1 MIVEDIPNEDVNN
14 ISFDFNG
21 SVGLDNPGLITG
33 TNYLVANAL
42 TQYFGPIRI
51 HTSGDI
57 EVLAEL
63 DFSNSFV
70 PELRLHAGQ
79 QLTINEAIN
88 IERRS
93 DPHGGR
99 FTIS

>member
-1 MIVEDIPNEDVNN
+1 MGVDILIVEDIPNEDVNN

-21 SVGLDNPGLITG
+21 SVNIDNPGLITG

-63 DFSNSFV
+63 DF
-70 PELRLHAGQ
+70 HQ
-79 QLTINEAIN
+79 QLRPRTSAA
-88 IERRS
+88 RRS
-93 DPHGGR
+93 AVDDQ
-99 FTIS
+99 